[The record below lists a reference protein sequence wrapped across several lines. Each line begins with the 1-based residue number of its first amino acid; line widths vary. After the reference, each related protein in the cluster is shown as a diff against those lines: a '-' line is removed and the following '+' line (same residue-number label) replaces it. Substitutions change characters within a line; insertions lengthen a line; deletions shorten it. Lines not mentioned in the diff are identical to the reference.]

1 MKCARFLSML
11 LLAMPVSVLAAAP
24 PAVDQYSQMLPVVVS
39 GVYSVA
45 FNVNL
50 STSMPSGATL
60 LCRARVVPNAPL
72 FANLDRAALPAVS
85 GMASINGST
94 ATCWVEIPFAW
105 TLNGASNGAAL
116 YPGAALSYE
125 IDEVSASNSPPT
137 VLRTSA
143 AQGIGVAYPATG
155 GSARLNINVNF

>member
-1 MKCARFLSML
+1 MKCARFLPML
-11 LLAMPVSVLAAAP
+11 LLALPVSVLAAAP
-24 PAVDQYSQMLPVVVS
+24 PVVDPFGQMLPVVVS

-60 LCRARVVPNAPL
+60 VCRARVVPNAPA

-85 GMASINGST
+85 GTASINGST

-105 TLNGASNGAAL
+105 TLNGGSNDAVL

-125 IDEVSASNSPPT
+125 IDEVNVSNSMPT
-137 VLRTSA
+137 VLRASA
-143 AQGIGVAYPATG
+143 AQGIGVAYPAAG
-155 GSARLNINVNF
+155 GNARLNINVTF